1 MADTSMPEI
10 TVDEL
15 GEMAG
20 AVVVDVREPDEYA
33 SGHVPAARN
42 IPLGTVREH
51 ATELQGLGTVHV
63 ICQSGRRSAQATEV
77 LRAEG
82 VDAVNVAGGTAAW
95 LAAGRNAE
103 R

>member
-1 MADTSMPEI
+1 MADTSTPEI

-15 GEMAG
+15 GEMVG

-33 SGHVPAARN
+33 SGHVPGARN
-42 IPLGTVREH
+42 IPLGTVHDR
-51 ATELQGLGTVHV
+51 ATELQALGTVHV
-63 ICQSGRRSAQATEV
+63 ICQSGRRSAQAAEV

-95 LAAGRNAE
+95 IAAGRIAE